1 MLLYEFS
8 PSPLL
13 VKLVAVVSQLKSQI
27 DNGEEKSDWT
37 VDEFLD
43 YLKNNDIILDK
54 SDLYNMIQKP
64 PLNSKISNIQ
74 ANNVIFKGYD
84 TEAAPE
90 DDNKKIVKQMA
101 KNAIK

>member
-1 MLLYEFS
+1 
-8 PSPLL
+8 
-13 VKLVAVVSQLKSQI
+13 
-27 DNGEEKSDWT
+27 
-37 VDEFLD
+37 
-43 YLKNNDIILDK
+43 
-54 SDLYNMIQKP
+54 MIQKP

-90 DDNKKIVKQMA
+90 DDSKKIVKQMA